1 MDDLHSGKEGK
12 RAGIFRIG
20 FPIARRHLMKE
31 GEEGATLVTKLEGG
45 GGRRKKTEEERVF
58 SVLHKMKKVWKD
70 AFRPKVRIKGS
81 VNLSASL
88 TREENGGVSFCF
100 LGDFSGE
107 NVLNLQS

>member
-31 GEEGATLVTKLEGG
+31 GEEGATLVTKPEGG

-70 AFRPKVRIKGS
+70 AFRPKVRKGRS
-81 VNLSASL
+81 IYRPHFQERK
-88 TREENGGVSFCF
+88 TGVSPLVFWTIFPAKMC
-100 LGDFSGE
+100 
-107 NVLNLQS
+107 